1 MVNLG
6 AVLEIKA
13 VLIIAIDGF
22 NYEYLG
28 WIITLGN
35 SADPTA
41 NSTIFTAGSVDSVD
55 WAKEV
60 LVDSSGQYVAILSGP
75 G

>member
-6 AVLEIKA
+6 AVLDIKA
-13 VLIIAIDGF
+13 VLIIVIDGGQAQ
-22 NYEYLG
+22 YLG
-28 WIITLGN
+28 WILTLGN

-41 NSTIFTAGSVDSVD
+41 NSTIFTAGLIDPLE

-60 LVDSSGQYVAILSGP
+60 LVDSRGQYVAILSGQ

>member
-6 AVLEIKA
+6 AVLDIKA
-13 VLIIAIDGF
+13 VLIIVIDGGW
-22 NYEYLG
+22 EQYLG
-28 WIITLGN
+28 WYLTFGN
-35 SADPTA
+35 SANPTA